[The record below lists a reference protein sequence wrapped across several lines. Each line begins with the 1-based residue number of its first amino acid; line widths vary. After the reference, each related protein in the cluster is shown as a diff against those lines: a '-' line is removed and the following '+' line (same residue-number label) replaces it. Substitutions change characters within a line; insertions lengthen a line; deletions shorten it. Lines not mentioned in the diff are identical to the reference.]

1 MTPVLDPAASFRDRL
16 PHLRRHFRPRI
27 RVSAFTG
34 LPVALACVIL
44 LFFLFFVLQASF
56 VLQPGVVVELPQ
68 VPVASGARYGSMVVT
83 VMPGERFFFEDE
95 MMTAEGLQRALA
107 RRASESPEAA
117 LVIESDQR
125 VTLENLLRVYS
136 IAARCHIREVVLA
149 TRPGGA
155 GWTP

>member
-1 MTPVLDPAASFRDRL
+1 MTPALDPAASFRDRL
-16 PHLRRHFRPRI
+16 PHLRRHFRPRV
-27 RVSAFTG
+27 RVLPFTG
-34 LPVALACVIL
+34 LAVPLACVAI
-44 LFFLFFVLQASF
+44 LFFLLFILQASF

-107 RRASESPEAA
+107 RRAAERPEAA

-125 VTLENLLRVYS
+125 VTLDNLLRVYT
-136 IAARCHIREVVLA
+136 IAVRCRIREVVLA
-149 TRPGGA
+149 TRPGGMEWA
-155 GWTP
+155 P